1 MKKRVFLLF
10 SLMLL
15 SLLALSSIAMSSQN
29 RRQNQQT
36 KDLVRTVREAAG
48 AYTDVEQAKAAGY
61 GMFLGCVSG
70 PQEGAMGVHFPN
82 GDLVGDGLLD
92 PTKPEVLVYEV
103 KNGRYNLVA
112 VEFLVIAEAWDAN
125 NASPPVLM
133 GQTFHYVGSPNRYGL
148 PAFYELHVWAWKT
161 NPNGAFADWN
171 PNVSCDGF
179 SGETMVHE

>member
-10 SLMLL
+10 SLLLL
-15 SLLALSSIAMSSQN
+15 SLLAMSSIAMSTNNLQ
-29 RRQNQQT
+29 QDQQT

-48 AYTDVEQAKAAGY
+48 AYSDVEQAKAAGY

-70 PQEGAMGVHFPN
+70 PQEGAMGIHFPN
-82 GDLVGDGLLD
+82 GDLVADGLLD
-92 PTKPEVLVYEV
+92 PTRPEVLVYEV
-103 KNGRYNLVA
+103 KNGRYSLVA

-125 NASPPVLM
+125 NDSPPVLM
-133 GQTFHYVGSPNRYGL
+133 GQSFHYVGSPNRYGM

-161 NPNGAFADWN
+161 NPNGVFADWN

-179 SGETMVHE
+179 SG